1 MWANPDPT
9 KRGATLLDYLRSAFL
24 YRWNLLALFGGVG
37 AALLSGHADVAL
49 PLVAAAELSYLA
61 GITSFPRFRSAIDA
75 QIHSQT
81 QTPAAEQQAPDLQSV
96 LNGLITPARQRF
108 DRLRN
113 RCLEMQKIAA
123 SVRTTSSMGRTQPS
137 MAQATAGLD
146 RLLWVFIRLLYAQQA
161 FQRFLTSTD
170 VQAMTTQLDSLRRKF
185 EEAKERN
192 DERLTKS
199 LTDSIAT
206 AELRLENV
214 QKARE
219 NIEFVAVELDRIE
232 GKIQALVEMAVSHE
246 DPDYLTSQVD
256 SVAESMAYTE
266 SAIRDMDHITGLNRT
281 STQAPP
287 PILAADLDR
296 VVQ

>member
-1 MWANPDPT
+1 MTNPEHPN
-9 KRGATLLDYLRSAFL
+9 RGPSLLDYIRSAFFF
-24 YRWNLLALFGGVG
+24 RWNLLALFGGVG

-61 GITSFPRFRSAIDA
+61 GLTAFPKFRAAVDA
-75 QIHSQT
+75 QIHAQNNPP
-81 QTPAAEQQAPDLQSV
+81 PATEPAPDLQTV

-108 DRLRN
+108 ERLRT

-123 SVRTTSSMGRTQPS
+123 SVRTTGPLSRNQPS
-137 MAQATAGLD
+137 LAQATAGLD

-170 VQAMTTQLDSLRRKF
+170 VGAMTTQLDSLRRKF
-185 EEAKERN
+185 EDAKNRN
-192 DERLTKS
+192 DDRLIKS

-214 QKARE
+214 NKARE

-266 SAIRDMDHITGLNRT
+266 SAIRDMDHITGFNRT
-281 STQAPP
+281 SSQAPP
-287 PILAADLDR
+287 AILAAELGR
-296 VVQ
+296 VVE

>member
-1 MWANPDPT
+1 MTNPEHP
-9 KRGATLLDYLRSAFL
+9 KRGPSLLDYIRSAFFF
-24 YRWNLLALFGGVG
+24 RWNLLALFGGVG

-61 GITSFPRFRSAIDA
+61 GLTAFPKFRAAVDA
-75 QIHSQT
+75 QIHAQNNPP
-81 QTPAAEQQAPDLQSV
+81 PATEPAPDLQTV

-108 DRLRN
+108 ERLRT

-123 SVRTTSSMGRTQPS
+123 SVRTTGPLSRNQPS
-137 MAQATAGLD
+137 LAQATAGLD

-170 VQAMTTQLDSLRRKF
+170 VGAMTTQLDSLRRKF
-185 EEAKERN
+185 EDAKNRN
-192 DERLTKS
+192 DDRLIKS

-214 QKARE
+214 NKARE

-266 SAIRDMDHITGLNRT
+266 SAIRDMDHITGFNRT
-281 STQAPP
+281 SSQAPP
-287 PILAADLDR
+287 AILAAELGR
-296 VVQ
+296 VVE